1 MPQTNF
7 TDNVRIDGSRDIAQ
21 LAVEGNATQT
31 QPLQTWQNSAGSVL
45 SQVTGDGRVLVGDD
59 LGAATP
65 DALIEAHRSET
76 STARPRRGIHSLGRI
91 GDSLSEIAQ
100 WMVAELELRG
110 SGALQALQNTLR
122 VRLTNMTT
130 AAAGAGAELRAADI
144 EVVNDAS
151 ANAAAV
157 PAATGLQVSVTNAA
171 GRTITRAIGVR
182 ISMNNAG
189 TMTNRYA
196 LFTEGAGPSRLEECI
211 ELRRINDTQPTPPAD
226 VVRIYPKA
234 DGRLYVRNWAGV
246 EYDLTAVGGGGV
258 SAIPSLCN
266 GRLTLTSGT
275 PITTT
280 DIAGAATVFFT
291 PYKGNQVALFNG
303 TTWVVNSFT
312 ERSLSLAGLPAGR
325 NCDIF
330 LFLSGSTLT
339 LEAVQWTS
347 DTARA
352 VALALQDGVLVRS
365 GATGR
370 RYLGTIRTTA
380 AGQTEDSV
388 RRRFVFNETHP
399 VPRKLLA
406 QELTYSWVYST
417 YTWRPANNNTANR
430 VEVVIGTSGA
440 VVDLNLAVRMEGTGA
455 GSTHSISYDS
465 INSHS
470 GDLFMSCANNGD
482 VSAHLVHNPD
492 IGYHYYQWVEN
503 GRGQA
508 STSFGTAGP
517 NEWQS
522 GINGTVLL

>member
-7 TDNVRIDGSRDIAQ
+7 TDNVKIDGSRDIAQ
-21 LAVEGNATQT
+21 LTVEGHSAQA
-31 QPLQTWQNSAGSVL
+31 QPLQTWQNSAGSPL
-45 SQVTGDGRVLVGDD
+45 SQITGDGRLLVGDD

-65 DALIEAHRSET
+65 DALLETHRSET
-76 STARPRRGIHSLGRI
+76 STSRPRRGIHSLGRI
-91 GDSLSEIAQ
+91 SDGLSDIVQ

-110 SGALQALQNTLR
+110 SSAIQALQNTLR
-122 VRLTNMTT
+122 VRLTNMNTGT
-130 AAAGAGAELRAADI
+130 PASGAELRAADI
-144 EVVNDAS
+144 EVINDAS
-151 ANAAAV
+151 ASSAAL
-157 PAATGLQVSVTNAA
+157 PSATGLQVSVTNAS
-171 GRTITRAIGVR
+171 GKTITRAIGVR
-182 ISMNNAG
+182 IAMNNAG

-234 DGRLYVRNWAGV
+234 DGRLYIRNWAGV
-246 EYDLTAVGGGGV
+246 EYDLTAVGTAGIA
-258 SAIPSLCN
+258 AIPSLCN
-266 GRLTLTSGT
+266 GRLTLASAT
-275 PITTT
+275 PIPTS
-280 DIAGAATVFFT
+280 DITGAATLYFT

-303 TTWVVNSFT
+303 SAWAVTSFT

-330 LFLSGSTLT
+330 LFLSGSTPT

-352 VALALQDGVLVRS
+352 TALVLQDGVLVRS
-365 GATGR
+365 GATNR
-370 RYLGTIRTTA
+370 RYLGTIRTTN

-399 VPRKLLA
+399 FPRKLLA
-406 QELTYSWVYST
+406 QEFTYSWVYSPAV
-417 YTWRPANNNTANR
+417 WRPANNNTANR
-430 VEVVIGTSGA
+430 VEMVIGTSGA
-440 VVDLNLAVRMEGTGA
+440 LVDLNLAVRMEGTGA

-465 INSHS
+465 TSSAI
-470 GDLFMSCANNGD
+470 GDLFMSCTNNGN
-482 VSAHLVHNPD
+482 VSGHLVHSPA

-508 STSFGTAGP
+508 STSFGTAGADG
-517 NEWQS
+517 WQS
-522 GINGTVLL
+522 GMNGTVVL